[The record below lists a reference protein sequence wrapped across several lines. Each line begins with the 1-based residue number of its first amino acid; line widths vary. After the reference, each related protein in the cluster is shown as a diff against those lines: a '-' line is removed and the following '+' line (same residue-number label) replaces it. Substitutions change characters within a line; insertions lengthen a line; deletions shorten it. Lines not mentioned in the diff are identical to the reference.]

1 MLGNT
6 LSHRRRKH
14 ERFNTT
20 LPHILT
26 GLYLN
31 CVGKDIQENAM
42 TEKLKKCPFCGGE
55 VNIYS
60 CHSLKRHY
68 ISHNVEDRNCP
79 FYKGIEIDNKD
90 QSEAI
95 EAWNRRAE

>member
-1 MLGNT
+1 MEHLVGWKN
-6 LSHRRRKH
+6 

-42 TEKLKKCPFCGGE
+42 TELKPCPFCGGE
-55 VNIYS
+55 AKLHIRYKPDE
-60 CHSLKRHY
+60 KRYALIVCECGAQVKSEDCWNY
-68 ISHNVEDRNCP
+68 IEAE
-79 FYKGIEIDNKD
+79 FK
-90 QSEAI
+90 AI

>member
-1 MLGNT
+1 MDLNFSMAHLVGWKN
-6 LSHRRRKH
+6 

-42 TEKLKKCPFCGGE
+42 TTYSPMFVPIGAKMVYTDPKTGKETVLFDFTDLDVDENGELVEKEAKKP
-55 VNIYS
+55 
-60 CHSLKRHY
+60 HK
-68 ISHNVEDRNCP
+68 
-79 FYKGIEIDNKD
+79 KG
-90 QSEAI
+90 
-95 EAWNRRAE
+95 NRRAE